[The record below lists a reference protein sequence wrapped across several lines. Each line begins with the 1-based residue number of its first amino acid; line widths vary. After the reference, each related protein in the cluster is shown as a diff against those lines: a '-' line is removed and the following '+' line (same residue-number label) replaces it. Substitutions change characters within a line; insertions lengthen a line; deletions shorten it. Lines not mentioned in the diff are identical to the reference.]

1 MKLSVISPTFD
12 EAQNVGPLL
21 ERLSQVLC
29 GVDYEILIVDDDS
42 PDQTWFVA
50 QQACRRD
57 RSVRGRRRLQSP
69 GRGAAG
75 SDGFKAAQGEGVA
88 CIGAELHH
96 EPS

>member
-42 PDQTWFVA
+42 PD
-50 QQACRRD
+50 
-57 RSVRGRRRLQSP
+57 
-69 GRGAAG
+69 
-75 SDGFKAAQGEGVA
+75 
-88 CIGAELHH
+88 
-96 EPS
+96 